1 VKKAEKA
8 DAERQRLDRVVIA
21 ILKASRED
29 LDVSRAEL
37 ADRLGWKPQQIAD
50 LEIGRRIVR
59 ASDVILIAKA
69 LKLDPETLFRRVL
82 RW

>member
-1 VKKAEKA
+1 MKKAEKA
-8 DAERQRLDRVVIA
+8 EAERQRLERIIVAV
-21 ILKASRED
+21 LKASRED

-37 ADRLGWKPQQIAD
+37 ADRLGWKPEQIAE

-59 ASDVILIAKA
+59 AADLILIARA
-69 LKLDPETLFRRVL
+69 LGIEPEKLFHRVM

>member
-1 VKKAEKA
+1 MKKAERA
-8 DAERQRLDRVVIA
+8 DAERQRLDRIIIA
-21 ILKASRED
+21 VLKASRED

-37 ADRLGWKPQQIAD
+37 ASRLGWKPEQVAE

-59 ASDVILIAKA
+59 AADVILIARA
-69 LKLDPETLFRRVL
+69 LKIDPETLFRRVL

>member
-1 VKKAEKA
+1 VKKAAKA
-8 DAERQRLDRVVIA
+8 EAERQRLERVIVA
-21 ILKASRED
+21 VLKASRED

-37 ADRLGWKPQQIAD
+37 ADRLGWKPQQVAE

-59 ASDVILIAKA
+59 AADLVLIARA
-69 LKLDPETLFRRVL
+69 LNIEPDALLRRIV